1 MRAGLVKRLNWQGGT
16 VSFPKGLYEQLAA
29 DDVNLEALAARGHDP
44 DRKHVITH
52 RFSASAVEVLQ
63 EIEDLGLELGLATS
77 AIQAKDETAGRQ
89 SGFVLNLQSRA
100 TLSPFRVYRESLLMR
115 LIAEACGAEYGDW
128 EAASL
133 AD

>member
-1 MRAGLVKRLNWQGGT
+1 MKARTVKRLKGQGGT

-29 DDVNLEALAARGHDP
+29 DDANLEALAVGGHDP
-44 DRKHVITH
+44 DRQHVITH
-52 RFSASAVEVLQ
+52 RFSASAVEALQ
-63 EIEDLGLELGLATS
+63 EIEDLGVELGLATS
-77 AIQAKDETAGRQ
+77 AIQAKGEAAGRQ

-128 EAASL
+128 EAAPL